1 MKFAKRVFALLA
13 VLALAVLAAGNLLL
27 WPQRNDLKLD
37 GEVLYG
43 ERADAAGVRLSYD
56 RELESH
62 LNWSID
68 YDLGTGEQTMQSDW
82 TLKGD
87 GREGTSPVEP
97 QISLTINMGSNSH
110 SWHSGEP
117 DFYSEYVYDVYADMV
132 EMAGDA
138 ETYTRRLRLNDYT
151 DIMPVTAEI
160 HGTNVYEDL
169 YEYTFDYDVSEYFPI
184 PLPEEVWMEVMLE
197 RGVDGSRLS
206 IEFLDSQY
214 IGGVYDSSLCAADG
228 NLYIKFCVRDEE
240 GALLDG
246 SRMPG
251 GSWGVYR
258 IPCEDD
264 TIRLSGME
272 LVYAIGEEVQG
283 EALLLSEDRERLL
296 IFTAE
301 DDALYLNVMDAGSG
315 ELLQRQ
321 LLLLVGS
328 DWSFDES
335 YTLADATSGADVT
348 PVDGYYVLNVGSV
361 LQVLSEGGGLYT
373 PLLTVDASNPPA
385 PERYENEDCYVRSGG
400 NVFYATDGERL
411 VVLNNSSV
419 DDYSDPENSTMTDY
433 LRVNVYDG
441 SGLIYSE
448 WLTGQF
454 ERVNAYNRTLTLPRR
469 TLDVSIEQ

>member
-13 VLALAVLAAGNLLL
+13 VLALAVLTAGNLLL
-27 WPQRNDLKLD
+27 WQQRNDLKLD

-62 LNWSID
+62 LDWSID
-68 YDLGTGEQTMQSDW
+68 YDFGTGEQTMQSDW

-97 QISLTINMGSNSH
+97 QISLTINMGG
-110 SWHSGEP
+110 SGYRWLDDEP
-117 DFYSEYVYDVYADMV
+117 DFHSEYIYDVYADMV

-151 DIMPVTAEI
+151 DIMPVAMDAY
-160 HGTNVYEDL
+160 GANLYEDL
-169 YEYTFDYDVSEYFPI
+169 PESGFDYDVSEYFPI

-240 GALLDG
+240 GTLLDG

-258 IPCEDD
+258 IPCEGD

-272 LVYAIGEEVQG
+272 PVYAIGEEVQG

-321 LLLLVGS
+321 LLLVGS
-328 DWSFDES
+328 DWSFSER
-335 YTLADATSGADVT
+335 YTLADATSGVIIT
-348 PVDGYYVLNVGSV
+348 PVDGYYVLDVGNV

-373 PLLTVDASNPPA
+373 PVLTVDTSNPPA
-385 PERYENEDCYVRSGG
+385 PERYENEDCYVYNSGTM
-400 NVFYATDGERL
+400 FYATDGERL
-411 VVLNNSSV
+411 VVLDNSSV
-419 DDYSDPENSTMTDY
+419 GDYSDPENSTMTDY
-433 LRVNVYDG
+433 LQVNVYDG

-454 ERVNAYNRTLTLPRR
+454 ERVNAYNRTLALPRR

>member
-1 MKFAKRVFALLA
+1 MKFAKRVFAVLA

-43 ERADAAGVRLSYD
+43 ERSDAAGVRLSYD

-68 YDLGTGEQTMQSDW
+68 YDLETGEQTLQSDW

-117 DFYSEYVYDVYADMV
+117 DFHSEYVYDVYADMV

-138 ETYTRRLRLNDYT
+138 ETYSRRLRLNDYT

-240 GALLDG
+240 GTLLDG

-258 IPCEDD
+258 IPCEGD

-272 LVYAIGEEVQG
+272 PVYAIGEEVQG

-321 LLLLVGS
+321 LLLVGS
-328 DWSFDES
+328 DWGFSER

-348 PVDGYYVLNVGSV
+348 PADGYYVLNVGSV

-373 PLLTVDASNPPA
+373 PVLTVDTSNPPA
-385 PERYENEDCYVRSGG
+385 PERYENEGYYVRSGG
-400 NVFYATDGERL
+400 NAFYATDGERL

-419 DDYSDPENSTMTDY
+419 DDYSDPENSTMTGY
-433 LRVNVYDG
+433 LQVNVYDG

>member
-1 MKFAKRVFALLA
+1 M
-13 VLALAVLAAGNLLL
+13 GN
-27 WPQRNDLKLD
+27 
-37 GEVLYG
+37 
-43 ERADAAGVRLSYD
+43 
-56 RELESH
+56 
-62 LNWSID
+62 
-68 YDLGTGEQTMQSDW
+68 
-82 TLKGD
+82 
-87 GREGTSPVEP
+87 
-97 QISLTINMGSNSH
+97 NSH
-110 SWHSGEP
+110 SWYSGEP
-117 DFYSEYVYDVYADMV
+117 DFHSEYVYDVYADMV

-228 NLYIKFCVRDEE
+228 NLYIKFCVRDEK

-272 LVYAIGEEVQG
+272 PVYAIGEEVQG

-321 LLLLVGS
+321 LLLVGS

-361 LQVLSEGGGLYT
+361 LQVLTEGGGLYT
-373 PLLTVDASNPPA
+373 PLLTVDTSNPPA
-385 PERYENEDCYVRSGG
+385 PERYENEDCYVHSGG

-419 DDYSDPENSTMTDY
+419 DDYSDPENSTMTGY
-433 LRVNVYDG
+433 LQVNVYDG

>member
-27 WPQRNDLKLD
+27 WQQRNDLKLD

-68 YDLGTGEQTMQSDW
+68 YDFGTGEQTMQSDW

-97 QISLTINMGSNSH
+97 QISLTINMGG
-110 SWHSGEP
+110 SGYRWLDDEP
-117 DFYSEYVYDVYADMV
+117 DFHSEYIYDVYADMV
-132 EMAGDA
+132 AMAGDA

-240 GALLDG
+240 GTLLDG

-272 LVYAIGEEVQG
+272 PVYAIGEEVQG

-321 LLLLVGS
+321 LLLVGS

-348 PVDGYYVLNVGSV
+348 PVDGYYVLNVGNV

-373 PLLTVDASNPPA
+373 PVLTVDTSNPPA
-385 PERYENEDCYVRSGG
+385 PERYENEGYYVRSGG

-419 DDYSDPENSTMTDY
+419 DDYSDPENSTMTGY
-433 LRVNVYDG
+433 LQVNVYDG

-469 TLDVSIEQ
+469 TLDVSIER

>member
-97 QISLTINMGSNSH
+97 QISLTINMGGSGYR
-110 SWHSGEP
+110 WLDGEP
-117 DFYSEYVYDVYADMV
+117 DFHSEYIYDVYADMV

-151 DIMPVTAEI
+151 DIMPVAMDAY
-160 HGTNVYEDL
+160 GANLYEDL
-169 YEYTFDYDVSEYFPI
+169 PESGFDYDVSEYFPI
-184 PLPEEVWMEVMLE
+184 PLPEEVWMEVTLE
-197 RGVDGSRLS
+197 RSAASSRLS

-214 IGGVYDSSLCAADG
+214 MGGIYDSSLCAADG
-228 NLYIKFCVRDEE
+228 NLYINFCVRDEE

-258 IPCEDD
+258 IPCEGD

-321 LLLLVGS
+321 LLLVGS
-328 DWSFDES
+328 DWSFSER
-335 YTLADATSGADVT
+335 YTLADATSGAVVT
-348 PVDGYYVLNVGSV
+348 PVDGYYLLGVGNV

-373 PLLTVDASNPPA
+373 PVLTVDTSNPPA
-385 PERYENEDCYVRSGG
+385 PERYENEDCYVYNSGTM
-400 NVFYATDGERL
+400 FYATDGERL
-411 VVLNNSSV
+411 VVLDNSSV
-419 DDYSDPENSTMTDY
+419 GDYSDPENSTMTEY
-433 LRVNVYDG
+433 LQVNVYDG

-454 ERVNAYNRTLTLPRR
+454 ERVNAYNRTLALPRL

>member
-62 LNWSID
+62 LDWSID

-97 QISLTINMGSNSH
+97 QISLTINMGNNSH
-110 SWHSGEP
+110 SWNSGEP
-117 DFYSEYVYDVYADMV
+117 DFHSEYVYDVYADMV

-228 NLYIKFCVRDEE
+228 NLYIKFCARDEE
-240 GALLDG
+240 G
-246 SRMPG
+246 
-251 GSWGVYR
+251 
-258 IPCEDD
+258 
-264 TIRLSGME
+264 T
-272 LVYAIGEEVQG
+272 
-283 EALLLSEDRERLL
+283 LL

-321 LLLLVGS
+321 LLLVGS

-348 PVDGYYVLNVGSV
+348 PVDGYYVLNVGNV

-373 PLLTVDASNPPA
+373 PLLTVDTSNPPA
-385 PERYENEDCYVRSGG
+385 PERYENEDCYVHSGG

-419 DDYSDPENSTMTDY
+419 DDYSDPENSTMTGY
-433 LRVNVYDG
+433 LQVNVYDG

-469 TLDVSIEQ
+469 TLDVSIER